1 MGRKKSSYLLKKN
14 LQKINSFYFF
24 FVLVSTGT
32 IFLVKRPSVISF
44 LFFLYVLIRLFFT
57 RHQLLIRISCLVMVF
72 FIVLC
77 GYSNLREEHI
87 SLLLEEN
94 VVGKLIILPDT
105 LKIDGDQLKGES
117 VFQLPNQKNK
127 KWCYF
132 INLKQKKRRSNG

>member
-1 MGRKKSSYLLKKN
+1 
-14 LQKINSFYFF
+14 
-24 FVLVSTGT
+24 
-32 IFLVKRPSVISF
+32 
-44 LFFLYVLIRLFFT
+44 
-57 RHQLLIRISCLVMVF
+57 MVF

-117 VFQLPNQKNK
+117 VFQLPNQK
-127 KWCYF
+127 
-132 INLKQKKRRSNG
+132 KQKVMLFYQFKTEEEKKQWLNIENVLEVSISGNLSVPEKNRNLNGFNYQQYLTTRGIY